1 LLIPPQFT
9 NPVWEFQT
17 IGQLIERAW
26 APILAYALLFIP
38 FEHDRWVR
46 NPWFG
51 RIARFLSHLA
61 LVWVIF
67 YLLMVPLLI
76 SDGVRLYERNR
87 VQVNQQIQ
95 EQETRLETIQQQV
108 EQLNDRN
115 LEEIIKQNSSEEV
128 SLESIDAEKVR
139 QQILDQTQQ
148 QFTLGQKQAQANLN
162 SQQKSLLKS
171 LVKWGLGA
179 IVSAAIMFTVWRLT
193 REFLL
198 LILPSYPEAPLL
210 SESLLTTPL
219 ISPSLAIDLV
229 ITNVQY
235 KFPNLTREEIIQML
249 EIATEAKEI
258 GLNQRQISRFI
269 RKQSSR
275 FTRRS
280 IYRKG
285 RRRRDDR

>member
-1 LLIPPQFT
+1 MQFKC
-9 NPVWEFQT
+9 
-17 IGQLIERAW
+17 R
-26 APILAYALLFIP
+26 
-38 FEHDRWVR
+38 
-46 NPWFG
+46 
-51 RIARFLSHLA
+51 
-61 LVWVIF
+61 
-67 YLLMVPLLI
+67 
-76 SDGVRLYERNR
+76 
-87 VQVNQQIQ
+87 
-95 EQETRLETIQQQV
+95 
-108 EQLNDRN
+108 
-115 LEEIIKQNSSEEV
+115 
-128 SLESIDAEKVR
+128 
-139 QQILDQTQQ
+139 
-148 QFTLGQKQAQANLN
+148 
-162 SQQKSLLKS
+162 
-171 LVKWGLGA
+171 
-179 IVSAAIMFTVWRLT
+179 SA
-193 REFLL
+193 
-198 LILPSYPEAPLL
+198 YPEAPLL